1 MIEKLI
7 VLFITF
13 FKIGLFSFGGGYAI
27 LPLIKKEVVD
37 IHNWITV
44 SQFTDMVAVSQVTP
58 GPVSVNTATYVGYV
72 VMGNGVGAVIA
83 TLGLAAPSIIIML
96 IFSRFFLK
104 FRDNKYISNAF
115 VGLRIVVVGLILSA
129 TLLLMD
135 RSNFIDWKSFILFV
149 LSGLAMLKWN
159 VDPVI
164 LTVIVAILGI
174 LIYWNRVKCI
184 LNNKF
189 ILLYLM
195 K

>member
-174 LIYWNRVKCI
+174 LIY
-184 LNNKF
+184 
-189 ILLYLM
+189 
-195 K
+195 

>member
-7 VLFITF
+7 ILFITF

-44 SQFTDMVAVSQVTP
+44 SQFTDMVAISQVTP
-58 GPVSVNTATYVGYV
+58 GPISVNTATYVGYV

-135 RSNFIDWKSFILFV
+135 RSNFIDYKSFGLFIF
-149 LSGLAMLKWN
+149 SGFAMLKWN
-159 VDPVI
+159 IDPVF
-164 LTVIVAILGI
+164 LTIIIAILGI
-174 LIYWNRVKCI
+174 LIY
-184 LNNKF
+184 
-189 ILLYLM
+189 
-195 K
+195 